1 MMYTG
6 NYYPKEDGLNVPR
19 DYGGSTFVQSGNEP
33 IGHTPEESGTTD
45 AKEAMSRGPFGT
57 TDAKEAMSRG
67 PFGTL
72 ASHLPLGKILP
83 EGLRG
88 ALHLDKFKIG
98 TEEMLIIAL
107 ALFLFLSKE
116 GDKECAII
124 LFLLLFVN

>member
-33 IGHTPEESGTTD
+33 IGYTPEESGTTD
-45 AKEAMSRGPFGT
+45 AKEAMSH
-57 TDAKEAMSRG
+57 G